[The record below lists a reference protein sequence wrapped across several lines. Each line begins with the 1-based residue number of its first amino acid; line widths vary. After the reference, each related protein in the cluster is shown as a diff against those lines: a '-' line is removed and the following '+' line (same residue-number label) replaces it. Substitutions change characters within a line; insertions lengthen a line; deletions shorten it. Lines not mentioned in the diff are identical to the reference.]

1 MDNWSAVIDGRA
13 KVVVGARS
21 ALFLPF
27 ADLGLIVI
35 DESHDHSFKQEDVV
49 NYQGRDMAVVRAK
62 FEGFPL
68 ILSTAT
74 PDLETVCNV
83 EEGKYDSVR
92 LTSRYA
98 AAVMPEIKIIDLKR
112 TNRKREPGAF
122 RGWRRHWLRLWPK
135 TSEKANSR
143 SCFSIAAAMRR

>member
-1 MDNWSAVIDGRA
+1 
-13 KVVVGARS
+13 
-21 ALFLPF
+21 
-27 ADLGLIVI
+27 
-35 DESHDHSFKQEDVV
+35 
-49 NYQGRDMAVVRAK
+49 MAVVRAK

-98 AAVMPEIKIIDLKR
+98 AAVMPEIKIIDLKKDKPQKG
-112 TNRKREPGAF
+112 TWGVS
-122 RGWRRHWLRLWPK
+122 WLAPTLVKARLK
-135 TSEKANSR
+135 MKATV
-143 SCFSIAAAMRR
+143 FL